1 MDDRRLAE
9 ALQAVTA
16 FEAEVLAYLGGLRP
30 TDLAERDQATVVF
43 RQARAL
49 RKPMETWVAVRTLR
63 TLTTQA

>member
-1 MDDRRLAE
+1 M
-9 ALQAVTA
+9 AL
-16 FEAEVLAYLGGLRP
+16 EAEVLAYLGALRP